1 MASLVFWQGRWSSQ
15 HKGDVINRL
24 HHLDRCDIVHYFH
37 FQKSLLFSFEIQLL
51 TIYYSMLW
59 TSFCCVIFT
68 TQVIIFKI
76 LFDVFGYLYKPPKCR
91 KLIDPAV
98 IALKVFIFFS
108 FWFLSF
114 SLFVLGTTKCHVN

>member
-51 TIYYSMLW
+51 TIYYSYVMDVILLYNLHQ
-59 TSFCCVIFT
+59 TSH
-68 TQVIIFKI
+68 
-76 LFDVFGYLYKPPKCR
+76 YLQ
-91 KLIDPAV
+91 D
-98 IALKVFIFFS
+98 FI
-108 FWFLSF
+108 
-114 SLFVLGTTKCHVN
+114 